1 MNFNC
6 LFFYSQLEIQM
17 NRDVLRC
24 VGILLTLCLI
34 GAIGFK
40 ISMNGYNE
48 DMFTPFLIG
57 DDTIGTTFLHY
68 IIVLQV
74 IIPISLYV
82 TLEVT
87 KIIQLRLMQ
96 QDIKMYDENQ
106 NKRLECRALNIPEE
120 LGQVS
125 DFTKFYSHNLFR
137 IFREIDY

>member
-1 MNFNC
+1 
-6 LFFYSQLEIQM
+6 
-17 NRDVLRC
+17 
-24 VGILLTLCLI
+24 
-34 GAIGFK
+34 
-40 ISMNGYNE
+40 
-48 DMFTPFLIG
+48 
-57 DDTIGTTFLHY
+57 
-68 IIVLQV
+68 LQV

-137 IFREIDY
+137 IFREIDCFSLQCFHEIFFKCVFSIKVNEMLH